1 VRGGLAFGPG
11 RHSELHNRVH
21 VWIGAAGHLAN
32 DPAFYINHCNVDR
45 IWEAWIV
52 KHGRNYLSSG
62 TESGA
67 PVGHTA

>member
-1 VRGGLAFGPG
+1 MDRDAIPNSITACMCGLE
-11 RHSELHNRVH
+11 RR
-21 VWIGAAGHLAN
+21 HLAN

-52 KHGRNYLSSG
+52 NHGRNYLSSG